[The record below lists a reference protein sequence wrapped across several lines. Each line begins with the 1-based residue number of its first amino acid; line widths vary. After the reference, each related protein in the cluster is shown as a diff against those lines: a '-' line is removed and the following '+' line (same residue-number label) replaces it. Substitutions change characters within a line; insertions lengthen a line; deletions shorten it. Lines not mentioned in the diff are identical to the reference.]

1 MKFFSNKRVKQQQ
14 QLAPSRNVPVRTN
27 TPASGGINRSR
38 NEQMLI
44 GMSVNGDDICNS
56 TEVSSITNDIYFD
69 QRHYNCHR
77 LDVNR
82 QHLNTAADLQY
93 DNLRSLYD
101 SIVEGHAITSFQ
113 NPQQNHLVVT
123 NTMNNHPHELS
134 TNSSHRSTFGLAGS
148 KLMKMLGSR
157 EWGEVLA
164 STANRITFA
173 REAAAWGK
181 APLYEPDPKSTQK
194 ALPLHLACTLRP
206 PKEIVD
212 HLLTSFPAGAAAPD
226 PKEGKLPI
234 HLAIIRGASVEV
246 VRALCDAY
254 PAGLRTR
261 DNEGRF
267 PIHYAC
273 IWRDRSIVQVLLQ
286 VYPAGIRAIDANER
300 SPLELVKMSGNSK
313 KDEVMELLMEWL
325 PENNADNNKSTSN
338 NKSGTGALDSGNG
351 DGAALAPIAE
361 SLNSCAEND
370 PTHIKVCEYTE
381 GIAVVSSSDESLPK
395 RELRARSYT
404 CSRSSSGGAEN
415 SGKGENLQHIRLN
428 TSTENTSLSEA
439 NTNIDNILSHLMKG
453 RQQILIDKNDL
464 SRISDQM
471 ESIRRRD
478 KQVKMGKS
486 VVQAKLDARMKTI
499 DDHNTVI
506 EDTLKKI
513 EEMKLIIAHEQR
525 KIAIEQAKYD
535 KDKVKY
541 EDHLRLEKEVAEQMD
556 SLEIEKKNVEN
567 VLEEKMKT
575 LAEFDGRLQQLT

>member
-1 MKFFSNKRVKQQQ
+1 MKFFSNKRVKQQR
-14 QLAPSRNVPVRTN
+14 QLAPSRNAPIRTN
-27 TPASGGINRSR
+27 TPASANVHRSR
-38 NEQMLI
+38 HDHLLI

-56 TEVSSITNDIYFD
+56 TEVSSVTNDVYFD

-77 LDVNR
+77 LDIN
-82 QHLNTAADLQY
+82 QEHPNAFADLQY
-93 DNLRSLYD
+93 DNLRSLYG
-101 SIVEGHAITSFQ
+101 SIVEGYATTSFQ
-113 NPQQNHLVVT
+113 NLQQNNLVAT
-123 NTMNNHPHELS
+123 KTSNNHPYELS

-173 REAAAWGK
+173 REAATWGK

-300 SPLELVKMSGNSK
+300 SPLDLVKMSGNSK
-313 KDEVMELLMEWL
+313 KDEVMKLLLEWL
-325 PENNADNNKSTSN
+325 PENNADSNKNISK
-338 NKSGTGALDSGNG
+338 NKSGPGALDSGIG
-351 DGAALAPIAE
+351 DGAALSPIAE
-361 SLNSCAEND
+361 SLCAGNE
-370 PTHIKVCEYTE
+370 PARIKACEYTKE
-381 GIAVVSSSDESLPK
+381 VAAVSDSDENMPGRNISAP
-395 RELRARSYT
+395 SYAS
-404 CSRSSSGGAEN
+404 SRSSSGGVEN
-415 SGKGENLQHIRLN
+415 SGKGENSQHIRLN

-478 KQVKMGKS
+478 EQVKKGKS
-486 VVQAKLDARMKTI
+486 LVQAKLDARMKTI
-499 DDHNTVI
+499 DGHNTVI

-513 EEMKLIIAHEQR
+513 EEMKLIIANEQK
-525 KIAIEQAKYD
+525 KISIEQAKYD
-535 KDKVKY
+535 KDKVKF
-541 EDHLRLEKEVAEQMD
+541 EDHLRLEEEVAEQMH
-556 SLEIEKKNVEN
+556 SLEIEKQNVEN

-575 LAEFDGRLQQLT
+575 LEEFDGRLQQLT